1 VFHTKFGEGVVLTL
15 EGSGEDARAQV
26 NFGRHG
32 SKWLALAAGLLGG
45 AVCGLLFLG
54 AKALEY
60 QGKAAAGYD
69 LSTDTFF
76 MFYYLLTGFH
86 VLHVLAAVLM
96 LLAIALQAR
105 DGRWSRGQ
113 AHAPET
119 VAAFWHMV
127 DLMWIV
133 LFPLVYV
140 LR

>member
-1 VFHTKFGEGVVLTL
+1 MVGPGHP
-15 EGSGEDARAQV
+15 A
-26 NFGRHG
+26 GRR
-32 SKWLALAAGLLGG
+32 LAGRRGL
-45 AVCGLLFLG
+45 GLLFLG

-105 DGRWSRGQ
+105 DGRWSR
-113 AHAPET
+113 AS
-119 VAAFWHMV
+119 AAK
-127 DLMWIV
+127 IATSGT
-133 LFPLVYV
+133 
-140 LR
+140 R